1 VIVQGIPVVISIP
14 QPSAGASSSSS
25 SGASP
30 DHDSVDDYPDFGGS
44 TYWNCS
50 KEGHLIYMVP
60 PNVDPSRNNTSRH
73 PTIGRSG
80 AFDART
86 PNAGLVQNLNPD
98 FNVVWFQMILESIQ
112 LMAPK
117 GSPIIALAQQGLRQ
131 QFSW

>member
-14 QPSAGASSSSS
+14 QPSAGALSSSS

-50 KEGHLIYMVP
+50 KEGRLIYMVA